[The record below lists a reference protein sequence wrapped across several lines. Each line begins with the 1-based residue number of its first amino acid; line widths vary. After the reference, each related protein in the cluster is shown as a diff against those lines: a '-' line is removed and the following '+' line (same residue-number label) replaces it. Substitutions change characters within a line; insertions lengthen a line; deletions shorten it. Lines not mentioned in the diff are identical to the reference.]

1 MQVIPFAMER
11 FQSRWEN
18 IVAFN
23 LSESGVHPLPLH
35 ELANESQLQQL
46 SQLSLGYNQTNGS
59 VELREAIARLYP
71 GSSAENILVTTGS
84 SEANFL
90 ATLYLLEP
98 GAELV
103 FLLPNYM
110 QIWGI
115 ARATG
120 AAVKTFHLIPNQG
133 RWHIDWDE
141 LEKALSP
148 KTKMIAVCN
157 PNNPTGAQISED
169 EIKMLCQAAAKFD
182 AWILSDEVYRGAERS
197 GEMTPSFWGHYDK
210 VILTGGLSKAYGLPG
225 LRIGWAVAPSE
236 VIEKL
241 WSYHDYTTICP
252 NPISD
257 FLARIALSAPKR
269 EHILERTRSIIRANF
284 VILDAWLKSHEE
296 IFEWVPPV
304 AGAIAFI
311 KYHLKIN
318 SLDFV
323 TQLREKKSV
332 LIVPGSHFLMENY
345 LRIGFG
351 SPADYLRNAL
361 DRVSEFLKE
370 LCN

>member
-1 MQVIPFAMER
+1 
-11 FQSRWEN
+11 
-18 IVAFN
+18 
-23 LSESGVHPLPLH
+23 
-35 ELANESQLQQL
+35 
-46 SQLSLGYNQTNGS
+46 
-59 VELREAIARLYP
+59 
-71 GSSAENILVTTGS
+71 
-84 SEANFL
+84 
-90 ATLYLLEP
+90 
-98 GAELV
+98 
-103 FLLPNYM
+103 
-110 QIWGI
+110 
-115 ARATG
+115 
-120 AAVKTFHLIPNQG
+120 
-133 RWHIDWDE
+133 
-141 LEKALSP
+141 
-148 KTKMIAVCN
+148 
-157 PNNPTGAQISED
+157 
-169 EIKMLCQAAAKFD
+169 
-182 AWILSDEVYRGAERS
+182 
-197 GEMTPSFWGHYDK
+197 K

-269 EHILERTRSIIRANF
+269 EHILERTRSIIRGNF